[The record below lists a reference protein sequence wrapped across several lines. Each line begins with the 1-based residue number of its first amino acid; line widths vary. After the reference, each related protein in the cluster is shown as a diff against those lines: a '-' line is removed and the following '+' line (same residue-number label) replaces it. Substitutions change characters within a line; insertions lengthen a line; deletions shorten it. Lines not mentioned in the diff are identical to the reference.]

1 MDDLR
6 CLRAANSARLFQ
18 QFSAAGPMAGRDFSI
33 RGDFLPIP
41 YFILAAALV
50 AGDQLVKFWVRAN
63 IPLHT
68 HLDFLPGMDLTY
80 VQNTGAA
87 FSMFSR
93 HTWMLTLLSG
103 VVAVILAIVLA
114 RRVLPHWSGQLSLA
128 LLLGGA
134 IGNFIDRL
142 LLGYV
147 TDMFATT
154 FMNFA
159 VFNVADIG
167 VVVGGVLLCV
177 HVLFFMRGDKGAAK
191 A

>member
-1 MDDLR
+1 M
-6 CLRAANSARLFQ
+6 
-18 QFSAAGPMAGRDFSI
+18 
-33 RGDFLPIP
+33 
-41 YFILAAALV
+41 
-50 AGDQLVKFWVRAN
+50 KFWVRAN

-114 RRVLPHWSGQLSLA
+114 KRVLPHWSGQLSLA

>member
-1 MDDLR
+1 MIG
-6 CLRAANSARLFQ
+6 F
-18 QFSAAGPMAGRDFSI
+18 
-33 RGDFLPIP
+33 
-41 YFILAAALV
+41 FIA
-50 AGDQLVKFWVRAN
+50 
-63 IPLHT
+63 
-68 HLDFLPGMDLTY
+68 M
-80 VQNTGAA
+80 
-87 FSMFSR
+87 
-93 HTWMLTLLSG
+93 LSG
-103 VVAVILAIVLA
+103 ALMSIQGVFNTQVTKATSIWVA
-114 RRVLPHWSGQLSLA
+114 SGFVQFTA
-128 LLLGGA
+128 LLVCLGAWAVADRSSFLKIGQVSPKYMLLGGA

>member
-1 MDDLR
+1 
-6 CLRAANSARLFQ
+6 
-18 QFSAAGPMAGRDFSI
+18 MAGRDFSI

-63 IPLHT
+63 IPLHI

-80 VQNTGAA
+80 VQHTGAA

-114 RRVLPHWSGQLSLA
+114 KRVLAHWSGQLSLA

>member
-1 MDDLR
+1 MSILPYAVFI
-6 CLRAANSARLFQ
+6 AAVV
-18 QFSAAGPMAGRDFSI
+18 AA
-33 RGDFLPIP
+33 
-41 YFILAAALV
+41 
-50 AGDQLVKFWVRAN
+50 DQLAKYLTVAN
-63 IPLHT
+63 IPLFS
-68 HLDFLPGMDLTY
+68 DVPFIPGLLQLTY

-114 RRVLPHWSGQLSLA
+114 KRVLPHWSGQLSLA

>member
-1 MDDLR
+1 MSFFYYILFVIGIV
-6 CLRAANSARLFQ
+6 AADQITKYLTV
-18 QFSAAGPMAGRDFSI
+18 
-33 RGDFLPIP
+33 LYIP
-41 YFILAAALV
+41 SLGA
-50 AGDQLVKFWVRAN
+50 Q
-63 IPLHT
+63 P
-68 HLDFLPGMDLTY
+68 FLPGLLQFNY

-114 RRVLPHWSGQLSLA
+114 KRVLPHWSGQLSLA

>member
-1 MDDLR
+1 MSILPYAVFIATVV
-6 CLRAANSARLFQ
+6 AAD
-18 QFSAAGPMAGRDFSI
+18 QFAKY
-33 RGDFLPIP
+33 LT
-41 YFILAAALV
+41 V
-50 AGDQLVKFWVRAN
+50 VN
-63 IPLHT
+63 IPLFS
-68 HLDFLPGMDLTY
+68 DVPFIPGLLQLTY

-114 RRVLPHWSGQLSLA
+114 KRVLPHWSGQLSLA